1 MCRTHHIDV
10 IINCESVILIF
21 FFSFYSKKENTALGI
36 AESIFIQSHQHIED
50 KKGEG
55 YCRNTICRNQH
66 RTLMLPVF
74 FFFLQCLK
82 HQLKAIKRNI
92 FVSAHWCCWR
102 YSSSPMFCL
111 SDCNQSISLMKQT
124 VFLVCRCAAFPLF
137 FRLCRSTVLMKSKIP
152 IIINGR
158 CACCFSS
165 GPPLF
170 SSF

>member
-1 MCRTHHIDV
+1 MCRTRHIDV

-21 FFSFYSKKENTALGI
+21 FFFLLLQERKHCSRNCREH
-36 AESIFIQSHQHIED
+36 FIQSHQHIED

-74 FFFLQCLK
+74 FFSQCLK

-92 FVSAHWCCWR
+92 FVSAHWCCWK

-111 SDCNQSISLMKQT
+111 SDCKQSISLMQQT
-124 VFLVCRCAAFPLF
+124 VFLYVDVQLSPFFSPSVAA
-137 FRLCRSTVLMKSKIP
+137 
-152 IIINGR
+152 
-158 CACCFSS
+158 
-165 GPPLF
+165 LF
-170 SSF
+170 S